1 MKPQILFENPHV
13 KVEYDK
19 ATRII
24 YWVPVG
30 NLPHESWTASF
41 EEGFKFLH
49 QHASEVQGWIN
60 DCRDL
65 TCVKEKSIDW
75 LARLCSDLMHVQTPP
90 KIAFIEPLNMMG
102 KISIKAYLY
111 VSTKENP
118 ELKHGLFTTHV
129 EAVKWILNI

>member
-1 MKPQILFENPHV
+1 
-13 KVEYDK
+13 
-19 ATRII
+19 
-24 YWVPVG
+24 
-30 NLPHESWTASF
+30 
-41 EEGFKFLH
+41 
-49 QHASEVQGWIN
+49 VQGWIN
-60 DCRDL
+60 DFRDL